1 MPHETNSIMAKE
13 LKTIY
18 IDEIA
23 RQTNT
28 MIERAHKKHKSF
40 NAYCIFVEGDHWH
53 ALVPNYKNEKER
65 QKETRRLMDVL
76 IQNERLCNAFAEFVC
91 PPARFFERK
100 AKKEQKETPAKD

>member
-1 MPHETNSIMAKE
+1 MAKE

-23 RQTNT
+23 RQTNS
-28 MIERAHKKHKSF
+28 MIERALKKHKSI

-91 PPARFFERK
+91 PLARFFERK
-100 AKKEQKETPAKD
+100 TKKEQKETPAKG

>member
-1 MPHETNSIMAKE
+1 MAKD

-23 RQTNT
+23 RQTKT
-28 MIERAHKKHKSF
+28 MLVRASKKHKSI
-40 NAYCIFVEGDHWH
+40 NAYCIFVEGDHFH
-53 ALVPNYKNEKER
+53 ALVPSYENEKER

-91 PPARFFERK
+91 PPARFFERE
-100 AKKEQKETPAKD
+100 AKKKNKKETPSKD